1 MMICPITP
9 PCSWYPMTL
18 FEYTQTF
25 APLPYKTVTSGVL
38 MFKSTD
44 DTTEPDMHGYLNNP
58 ETLAVLNR
66 HGREGWEL
74 VSVQQINRG
83 HEQIGNHN
91 PQGWAFGYAISTG
104 FLFFFKRSTASLTSL
119 DTPPQT

>member
-25 APLPYKTVTSGVL
+25 VPLPYKTVTSGVL

-44 DTTEPDMHGYLNNP
+44 ETTEPDIQGYLRK
-58 ETLAVLNR
+58 V
-66 HGREGWEL
+66 
-74 VSVQQINRG
+74 
-83 HEQIGNHN
+83 
-91 PQGWAFGYAISTG
+91 
-104 FLFFFKRSTASLTSL
+104 
-119 DTPPQT
+119 

>member
-1 MMICPITP
+1 
-9 PCSWYPMTL
+9 MTT

-25 APLPYKTVTSGVL
+25 VPLPYKTVTSGVF

-44 DTTEPDMHGYLNNP
+44 ETTQPDVERYLSDP

-66 HGREGWEL
+66 HGKEGWDL

-83 HEQIGNHN
+83 HEQIGNQN
-91 PQGWAFGYAISTG
+91 AQGWAFGYAISTG
-104 FLFFFKRSTASLTSL
+104 FLFFFKRCTAPLTSL
-119 DTPPQT
+119 DKPPQT

>member
-25 APLPYKTVTSGVL
+25 VPLPYKTVTSGVL

-44 DTTEPDMHGYLNNP
+44 ETTEPDIQGYLSSP
-58 ETLAVLNR
+58 ETLRIEPLR
-66 HGREGWEL
+66 
-74 VSVQQINRG
+74 SRG
-83 HEQIGNHN
+83 VGAGQ
-91 PQGWAFGYAISTG
+91 
-104 FLFFFKRSTASLTSL
+104 RSADQSWPRTIW
-119 DTPPQT
+119 

>member
-1 MMICPITP
+1 
-9 PCSWYPMTL
+9 MTL
-18 FEYTQTF
+18 YEYTQTF
-25 APLPYKTVTSGVL
+25 VPLPYKTVTSGML
-38 MFKSTD
+38 MFKSID
-44 DTTEPDMHGYLNNP
+44 ETTQPDVERYLGDP

-83 HEQIGNHN
+83 REQIGNQN
-91 PQGWAFGYAISTG
+91 AQGWAFGYAITTG

-119 DTPPQT
+119 DKPPQT

>member
-1 MMICPITP
+1 
-9 PCSWYPMTL
+9 MTL
-18 FEYTQTF
+18 YEYTQTF
-25 APLPYKTVTSGVL
+25 VPLPYKTVTSGVL

-44 DTTEPDMHGYLNNP
+44 KTTEPDIHGYLSNP

-83 HEQIGNHN
+83 HEQIGNQN
-91 PQGWAFGYAISTG
+91 AQGWAFGYVISTG
-104 FLFFFKRSTASLTSL
+104 LTLPLKNVSLARCLNSRK
-119 DTPPQT
+119 DTT